1 MYTGLLSHLS
11 SVINFSFFY
20 SSFLFLTLALHA
32 SKQVTLRQRQTNTN
46 HTTNVILQASKH
58 VGTQQGQTNPDH
70 TTEFLTKIIHYAWL
84 LHAQIL

>member
-1 MYTGLLSHLS
+1 
-11 SVINFSFFY
+11 
-20 SSFLFLTLALHA
+20 
-32 SKQVTLRQRQTNTN
+32 
-46 HTTNVILQASKH
+46 LQASKH